1 MKAENTVKKYPY
13 NWIIIRPSL
22 TFGKDGEEFTKLV
35 KTLKTIRI
43 FPIFLKE
50 IYKQPIWINDVIDII
65 SIAIFSNSP
74 KVKNKV
80 YNAVGNR
87 LYLMDEFVKELSKI
101 YNFNLLIVK
110 LPDTIFKIFMK
121 VLDFLQLIKKPAFYD
136 NLLGLTQSVILNN
149 SNVKKDLGF
158 VISDTTKALKKIK
171 L

>member
-1 MKAENTVKKYPY
+1 
-13 NWIIIRPSL
+13 
-22 TFGKDGEEFTKLV
+22 EFTKLI
-35 KTLKTIRI
+35 KTLKKIRI
-43 FPIFLKE
+43 FPIFLKK

-65 SIAIFSNSP
+65 SIVIFSNSP
-74 KVKNKV
+74 KVKNKI

-110 LPDTIFKIFMK
+110 FPDIIFKIFMK
-121 VLDFLQLIKKPAFYD
+121 FLDFLKIIKKPPFYD
-136 NLLGLTQSVILNN
+136 NLLGLTQSVILSN

-158 VISDTTKALKKIK
+158 AISDTAKELKKIK